1 MNLISIN
8 KSNDIHRN
16 DMELYTASLLIRTA
30 ALVTGNCVF
39 VHRRRES
46 IQRVLT
52 MVYCTLRDQVF
63 ELSSSSNVFS
73 KIQRFVYWICF
84 PWKDV
89 ASIIGPVTE
98 ASSFQGTQQSTGQ
111 LRLA

>member
-1 MNLISIN
+1 
-8 KSNDIHRN
+8 
-16 DMELYTASLLIRTA
+16 MELCIASFLTKPA
-30 ALVTGNCVF
+30 ALATGNLVF
-39 VHRRRES
+39 VHKRRES

-52 MVYCTLRDQVF
+52 MVYCTLRNQVF

-73 KIQRFVYWICF
+73 KIQRFGYWICF
-84 PWKDV
+84 PWEDI
-89 ASIIGPVTE
+89 ASITGPVIE